1 MTMSAV
7 KGTYVFI
14 CDIAGYISGA
24 PIYYRN
30 KALFLEEEGWNV
42 AILANRKGRVYIDGL
57 EDFAAG
63 FFPFLRDDPASL
75 PKEVTAEHVDQL
87 ARTIK
92 CVPDMPV
99 IVETG
104 TDWTSYW
111 GELLAER
118 LRGRHIVL
126 FLDEDNQRVSKRIVY
141 FDFKYRR
148 GEMACI
154 TKQTMIRMFEGYRN
168 LSPSEAID
176 FKAFCTN
183 SIQDFENCFS
193 KNLDRAEFNIGSI
206 GRLDKPYIPSLISDM
221 RTFANRNPDLQ
232 IQVVFFGGASLDV
245 EEKIKRE
252 LATCKNINTVVS
264 GYMWPFPKS
273 ALESMDVFASAAG
286 SKRLS
291 YSLGIPTVAMDVLG
305 RGAIGFMGDEVVDD
319 DSLYRDVSN
328 KNPSET
334 FLYFEEVL
342 RGNVKSA
349 DLSLD
354 LDSQW
359 VEFCNEYQ
367 SQLNKALNCESELDY
382 FDVLSLPV
390 SFKSRIRVFLYLIL
404 GESTGRRLVEA
415 ICSFCLRFK

>member
-1 MTMSAV
+1 MVMPAV
-7 KGTYVFI
+7 KGTYIFI

-30 KALFLEEEGWNV
+30 KALFLEEDGWNV
-42 AILANRKGRVYIDGL
+42 AILANRSGRVYIDGL
-57 EDFAAG
+57 ERFAAG

-75 PKEVTAEHVDQL
+75 PREVALKQVDQL
-87 ARTIK
+87 ACAIK
-92 CVPDMPV
+92 CVPDKPV

-111 GELLAER
+111 GELLAKR
-118 LRGRHIVL
+118 LRGRHMVL
-126 FLDEDNQRVSKRIVY
+126 FLDEDNQRVKNRLVF
-141 FDFKYRR
+141 FDYKYQR

-154 TKQTMIRMFEGYRN
+154 TKQTMIRMFEGYRY
-168 LSPSEAID
+168 LKPSEAID
-176 FKAFCTN
+176 FTPFCTN
-183 SIQDFENCFS
+183 SIQDIENCFS
-193 KNLDRAEFNIGSI
+193 KNLNRAEFNIGSI
-206 GRLDKPYIPSLISDM
+206 GRLDKPFIPSLISDI
-221 RTFANRNPDLQ
+221 RTFANRNPALH
-232 IQVVFFGGASLDV
+232 IQVVFFGGASQNV

-252 LATCKNINTVVS
+252 LSACKNINTVVS

-273 ALESMDVFASAAG
+273 ALELMDVFASAAG

-305 RGAIGFMGDEVVDD
+305 RGAIGFMGDEAVDD
-319 DSLYRDVSN
+319 DSIYREATN

-342 RGNVKSA
+342 RGNIKSA
-349 DLSLD
+349 DINLD

-359 VEFCNEYQ
+359 LEFCNEYQ
-367 SQLNKALNCESELDY
+367 SQLKTALNCESELDY

-404 GESTGRRLVEA
+404 GESTGRCLVEA